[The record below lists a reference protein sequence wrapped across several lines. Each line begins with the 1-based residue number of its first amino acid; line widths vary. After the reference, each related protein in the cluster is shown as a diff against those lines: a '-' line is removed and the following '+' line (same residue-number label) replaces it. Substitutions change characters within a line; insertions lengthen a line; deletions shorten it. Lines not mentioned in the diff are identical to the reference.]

1 MTKYLV
7 TDPCYLLDID
17 SEVGRRYDLW
27 SLCMDDMF
35 NGHDNRYDDR
45 TNYTGVQKILSE
57 GLGIEILRVSDT
69 GYGDWSNEL
78 HSNSNNVNI
87 LNPNF
92 YADAGMMCVV
102 KINEKLEKF
111 LENNNIGAIFETE
124 EEISVDI
131 NTEDDDWYVL
141 NIKDK
146 NGWNTLAYSDE
157 PEDEYEDEDEV
168 FYRENGYYPWENDP
182 SEDDPFGYED
192 DENHDEDDEI

>member
-17 SEVGRRYDLW
+17 SEIGHRDDLW
-27 SLCMDDMF
+27 QECINDMYDS
-35 NGHDNRYDDR
+35 NNKEKYDDR
-45 TNYTGVQKILSE
+45 TNYNGVQKILSD

-78 HSNSNNVNI
+78 HSNSNSVKI
-87 LNPNF
+87 IKSEF
-92 YADAGMMCVV
+92 CADAGMMCVV

-111 LENNNIGAIFETE
+111 LEENDIGAIFETDK
-124 EEISVDI
+124 EISVDV
-131 NTEDDDWYVL
+131 NTEDDNWYVL
-141 NIKDK
+141 NIKDE

-157 PEDEYEDEDEV
+157 PEDDYEDEDEV

-182 SEDDPFGYED
+182 SENDPSGYEAD
-192 DENHDEDDEI
+192 YDEE